1 MTMTEQQTGTA
12 GPGAAE
18 SAFEELAKRVDE
30 AVRRIATLEGQARKT
45 AEEVKAAVEAVHRAG
60 LMTIVRRMRQDERAS
75 KLLFELADDPVVH
88 LLLSLHG
95 IIRPD
100 LMIEARQVLDGVR
113 PSLQSHGG
121 DVELVQVDD
130 GVAYVRLQGACN
142 GCSMASVTMRK
153 GVEEALV
160 SSIPAITSVEVLPN
174 EPATTLIPLG
184 ALGVGPPPDESWVR
198 TSPVEE
204 VPEGEI
210 TLMELVGS
218 SGQETEVIVVRLDGR
233 LIAYLNAC
241 AHQGLPL
248 DAALLDTDAQTLTCP
263 WHGYCFDATS
273 GQCMSAPGAQLEQL
287 PLRVDEGHV
296 WVRVGT

>member
-1 MTMTEQQTGTA
+1 MTTTEQQTGTA
-12 GPGAAE
+12 GPGAEE
-18 SAFEELAKRVDE
+18 SSFEELARRVDE

-75 KLLFELADDPVVH
+75 KLLFELVDDPVVH

-100 LMIEARQVLDGVR
+100 LMTDARHVLDGMR

-160 SSIPAITSVEVLPN
+160 SNITAINSVEVLPN

-184 ALGVGPPPDESWVR
+184 ALRVGPPPDESWVR

-218 SGQETEVIVVRLDGR
+218 SGQETEVIVLRLDGR

-248 DAALLDTDAQTLTCP
+248 DAAILDTDAQTLTCP

-273 GQCMSAPGAQLEQL
+273 GACMSAPGAQLEQL

-296 WVRVGT
+296 WIRVGT